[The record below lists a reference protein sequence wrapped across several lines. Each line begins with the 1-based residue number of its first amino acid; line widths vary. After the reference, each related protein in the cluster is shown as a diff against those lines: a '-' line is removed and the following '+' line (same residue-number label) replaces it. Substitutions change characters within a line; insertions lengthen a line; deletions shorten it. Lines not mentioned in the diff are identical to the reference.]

1 MSKKLTRLF
10 CLVTTLKIHTDPQ
23 TNSIGGDININ
34 TDTLELVNFSLIDTS
49 TYSSKNAGNID
60 ITANS
65 LFLNNNSIIRSLT
78 TNEGDA
84 GNIFLGTPEGRLR
97 PTLILCIKLVHKM
110 HEIGRNRKKTERK
123 KHVFLSLLSHFSIKF
138 NENSFVKT
146 CLDGLLSQR
155 VVSLTNAPKMAQWRR
170 RNGAFMT

>member
-1 MSKKLTRLF
+1 MPIDMTDEHKHTKFQANRL
-10 CLVTTLKIHTDPQ
+10 
-23 TNSIGGDININ
+23 
-34 TDTLELVNFSLIDTS
+34 E
-49 TYSSKNAGNID
+49 
-60 ITANS
+60 
-65 LFLNNNSIIRSLT
+65 
-78 TNEGDA
+78 NEDA

-146 CLDGLLSQR
+146 CLDGLSSQR
-155 VVSLTNAPKMAQWRR
+155 VVSLKNAPKMAQWRR
-170 RNGAFMT
+170 RSGAFMTSG